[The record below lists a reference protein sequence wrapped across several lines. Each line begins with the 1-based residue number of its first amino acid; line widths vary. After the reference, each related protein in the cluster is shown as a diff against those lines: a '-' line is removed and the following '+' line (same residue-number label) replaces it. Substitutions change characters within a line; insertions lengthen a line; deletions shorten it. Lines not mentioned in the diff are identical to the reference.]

1 LSPPS
6 LFSVLKNL
14 KGNARGLVMT
24 EPLWGIPFN
33 LYIPYAS
40 IYMVALGLSDQ
51 QIGLIASISW
61 GFQVVM
67 ALVGGI
73 ITDKLGRRNAT
84 LIFELFSWSV
94 PALISALA
102 QNFWFFL
109 IAGIVNSVWRIVHN
123 SWSCLLVEDTNP
135 DDLVDVYAWIYIAG
149 LVVAFFSPLA
159 ALLIKSFS
167 LVPAMRG
174 IYFFAAAMFAT
185 KAFAAY
191 ALTEETQQGKVRMRE
206 TRGQSLFSFV
216 KEYRQVT
223 SDLLKSTP
231 TLLTMGIMLIL
242 SASGMVNSNFW
253 GILVTEKLGIQPEN
267 LAYFQIVRS
276 IIMIL
281 FFFVVLPR
289 LRRLPFKLPMMVGF
303 LGLVISDIILITS
316 PVRGYVPLVIS
327 VILSAC
333 SYAVVGP
340 RLDQMVVLTVD
351 AKERARIQSLMFVV
365 IILLTSPFGW
375 ISGVLSAQNK
385 ILPFILN
392 ICLFSIGILLSLLL
406 GTRVARP
413 VAAEEAIV

>member
-1 LSPPS
+1 
-6 LFSVLKNL
+6 
-14 KGNARGLVMT
+14 MT
-24 EPLWGIPFN
+24 EPLWGIPYN
-33 LYIPYAS
+33 LYIPYTS
-40 IYMVALGLSDQ
+40 IYMLALGLNDR

-67 ALVGGI
+67 ALLGGI

-84 LIFELFSWSV
+84 LIFELFSWSI

-149 LVVAFFSPLA
+149 LVVAFFTPLA
-159 ALLIKSFS
+159 AFLIKTFS

-174 IYFFAAAMFAT
+174 IYFFAAAVFAI

-191 ALTEETQQGKVRMRE
+191 ALTEETQQGKVRLQE

-216 KEYRQVT
+216 KEYRQVV
-223 SDLLKSTP
+223 SGLLKSTP

-242 SASGMVNSNFW
+242 SASGMVNGNFW
-253 GILVTEKLGIQPEN
+253 GILVTEKLGIQPEI
-267 LAYFQIVRS
+267 LGYFQIVRS
-276 IIMIL
+276 VIMIL

-289 LRRLPFKLPMMVGF
+289 LRHLPFKLPMTIGF
-303 LGLVISDIILITS
+303 IGLVISDIILITS
-316 PVRGYVPLVIS
+316 PVRGYLPLVIS

-375 ISGVLSAQNK
+375 ISGVLSSQNK

-392 ICLFSIGILLSLLL
+392 ICLYSIGILLSLLL
-406 GTRVARP
+406 GTQVARP
-413 VAAEEAIV
+413 TAVEEVTA